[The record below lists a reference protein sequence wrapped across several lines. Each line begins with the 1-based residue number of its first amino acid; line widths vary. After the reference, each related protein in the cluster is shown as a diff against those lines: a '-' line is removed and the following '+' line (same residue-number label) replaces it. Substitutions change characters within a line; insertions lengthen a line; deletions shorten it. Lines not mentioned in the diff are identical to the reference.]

1 MAVRLGQRL
10 VPQEQE
16 SQEQESQEREQ
27 HQPER
32 VRERARREAW
42 QPWEQQETE
51 PAS

>member
-10 VPQEQE
+10 VP
-16 SQEQESQEREQ
+16 QEQESQEREQ

>member
-16 SQEQESQEREQ
+16 SQEREQ

-32 VRERARREAW
+32 VREAW
-42 QPWEQQETE
+42 QPREQQETE